1 MKNFLSE
8 SHISSFR

>member
-8 SHISSFR
+8 SPISSFR